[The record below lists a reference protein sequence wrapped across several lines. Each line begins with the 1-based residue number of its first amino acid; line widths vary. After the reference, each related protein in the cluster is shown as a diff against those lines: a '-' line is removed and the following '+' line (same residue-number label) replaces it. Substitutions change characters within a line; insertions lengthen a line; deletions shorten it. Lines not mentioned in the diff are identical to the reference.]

1 MEIRKIRSGETG
13 SIWRLF
19 HDTVHR
25 INQADYSESQLAV
38 WAPDE
43 YDEPRWVSRF
53 IRTRPLVAMDGKFL
67 LGFAELDEDGR
78 IDLFYVHHA
87 RQGEG
92 IGRALMQRLK
102 AEAASHGLSRLYC
115 EASITAQPFF
125 EAMSFVALEQREL
138 ERRGRRVPVI
148 LMEYRA

>member
-13 SIWRLF
+13 SIWQLF

-25 INQADYSESQLAV
+25 INQADYSESELAV
-38 WAPDE
+38 WAPEE

-53 IRTRPLVAMDGKFL
+53 IRTRPLVAMEGKRL
-67 LGFAELDEDGR
+67 LGFAELDDDGR
-78 IDLFYVHHA
+78 IDLFYVHHE

-102 AEAASHGLSRLYC
+102 AEAASRGLYRLYC
-115 EASITAQPFF
+115 DASINARPFF
-125 EAMSFVALEQREL
+125 EAMGFTEVEQR
-138 ERRGRRVPVI
+138 RRSWHGQSVEVL
-148 LMEYRA
+148 LMEYKA

>member
-25 INQADYSESQLAV
+25 INQADYSKSELAV

-53 IRTRPLVAMDGKFL
+53 IRTRPLVAMDGKSL
-67 LGFAELDEDGR
+67 LGFAELSDDGR

-92 IGRALMQRLK
+92 IGRGLMQRLK
-102 AEAASHGLSRLYC
+102 AEAASRGLSRLYC
-115 EASITAQPFF
+115 EASITARPFF
-125 EAMSFVALEQREL
+125 EAMGFVALEQRQL
-138 ERRGRRVPVI
+138 ERRGQPVPVI

>member
-19 HDTVHR
+19 HETVHL
-25 INQADYSESQLAV
+25 INQADYSESELAV

-53 IRTRPLVAMDGKFL
+53 IRTRPLVAMEGKRL
-67 LGFAELDEDGR
+67 LGFAELSEDGR

-87 RQGEG
+87 HQGEG

-102 AEAASHGLSRLYC
+102 AEAASRSLSRLYC
-115 EASITAQPFF
+115 EASITARPFF
-125 EAMSFVALEQREL
+125 EAMGFVALAPRQL
-138 ERRGRRVPVI
+138 ERRGQPVPVI
-148 LMEYRA
+148 LMEYQP

>member
-25 INQADYSESQLAV
+25 INQADYSKSELAV

-53 IRTRPLVAMDGKFL
+53 IRTRPLVAMDGKSL
-67 LGFAELDEDGR
+67 LGFAELSDDGR

-102 AEAASHGLSRLYC
+102 AEASSRGLSRLHC
-115 EASITAQPFF
+115 EASITARPFF
-125 EAMSFVALEQREL
+125 EAMGFVALEQRQL
-138 ERRGRRVPVI
+138 ERRGQPVPVI

>member
-25 INQADYSESQLAV
+25 INQADYSKSELAV

-53 IRTRPLVAMDGKFL
+53 IRTRPLVAMDGKSL
-67 LGFAELDEDGR
+67 LGFAELSDDGR

-102 AEAASHGLSRLYC
+102 AEAASRGLSRLYC
-115 EASITAQPFF
+115 EASITARPFF
-125 EAMSFVALEQREL
+125 EAMGFVALEQRQL
-138 ERRGRRVPVI
+138 ERRGQPVPVI

>member
-1 MEIRKIRSGETG
+1 MEIRKIRSGETS
-13 SIWRLF
+13 SIWRLL

-25 INQADYSESQLAV
+25 INQADYSKSELAV

-43 YDEPRWVSRF
+43 YDEPSWVSRF

-67 LGFAELDEDGR
+67 LGFAELSDDGR

-102 AEAASHGLSRLYC
+102 AEAASRGLYRLYC

-125 EAMSFVALEQREL
+125 EAMGFVYLEQRQL
-138 ERRGRRVPVI
+138 KRRGEQVSVI
-148 LMEYRA
+148 LMEYKA